1 MGLELHTELIE
12 LMSHKCGPKCSA
24 AQNTVTHNQVN
35 MN

>member
-12 LMSHKCGPKCSA
+12 LMSNKCEPKRSA